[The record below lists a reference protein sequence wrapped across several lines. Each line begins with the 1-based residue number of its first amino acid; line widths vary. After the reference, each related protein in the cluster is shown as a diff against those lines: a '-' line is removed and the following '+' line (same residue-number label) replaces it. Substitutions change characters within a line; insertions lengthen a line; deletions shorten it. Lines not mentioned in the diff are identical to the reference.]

1 MGMKTI
7 EDLENIFFFGD
18 KVIPDETFREIK
30 AFIDRSGVLQSQ
42 PQIAKRIIEISKN
55 EDVLINDIE
64 KIVSSDPAIAAKILK
79 MANSSFY
86 RLSREVSSI
95 KRAILI
101 LGINMIKDIALSIAL
116 LDMFKTKGKGL
127 QSLLWDHSIA
137 VSIGAKLISVN
148 FGDEIETD
156 VCFTVGLLHDIGK
169 MMMAKDERYIQ
180 VTRAMAQGGPEKA
193 LEVER
198 DVFGFNHAELG
209 SVMANLWDFSQEMN
223 YIILN
228 HHDVRALINVDR
240 EMLTVPEQYLW
251 NTAIVALADL
261 SAHYIGAGGEK
272 VDVIPASLVLFLR
285 YKSKEFFQETF
296 IEEFKET
303 YFRERSLFD

>member
-1 MGMKTI
+1 M
-7 EDLENIFFFGD
+7 
-18 KVIPDETFREIK
+18 
-30 AFIDRSGVLQSQ
+30 
-42 PQIAKRIIEISKN
+42 
-55 EDVLINDIE
+55 LINDIE